1 MPMIG
6 IYPVLGFGESI
17 ANLENRRQTGG
28 SFNRFDRRVIQR
40 NRKVNSGRIPKENP
54 LKDSKLEIWMKPTM
68 I

>member
-28 SFNRFDRRVIQR
+28 SFNRFDRSIQEIEKKSIQAGFQKILLRIR
-40 NRKVNSGRIPKENP
+40 NWKYG
-54 LKDSKLEIWMKPTM
+54 
-68 I
+68 